1 MTDTLQAKQE
11 LNVVRAI
18 IERHA
23 RNAKG
28 VSYTEISRLAQAEG
42 VPLERVKLYINALMD
57 NGELYCPRPWHY
69 NLAAPSV
76 RVDR

>member
-1 MTDTLQAKQE
+1 MTDELQAKQE

-28 VSYTEISRLAQAEG
+28 VSYTEIARLAQAEG
-42 VPLERVKLYINALMD
+42 VPLESVKPYIHALMD
-57 NGELYCPRPWHY
+57 NGELYSPRPWHY
-69 NLAAPSV
+69 NRAAPDV

>member
-28 VSYTEISRLAQAEG
+28 VSYTEIARLAQAEG
-42 VPLERVKLYINALMD
+42 VPHDSVQPYINALMD
-57 NGELYCPRPWHY
+57 AGELYCPRPWHY
-69 NLAAPSV
+69 NLAAPDV

>member
-1 MTDTLQAKQE
+1 MTDELQAKQE

-28 VSYTEISRLAQAEG
+28 VSYTEICRLAQAEG
-42 VPLERVKLYINALMD
+42 VSNERVKPYIHALMD

-69 NLAAPSV
+69 NLAAPNV
-76 RVDR
+76 RVER

>member
-1 MTDTLQAKQE
+1 MTDELKAKQE

-28 VSYTEISRLAQAEG
+28 VSYTDIARLAQIEG
-42 VPLERVKLYINALMD
+42 APHENVQPCINALMD
-57 NGELYCPRPWHY
+57 AGELYCPRPWHY
-69 NLAAPSV
+69 NLAAPDV
-76 RVDR
+76 RVER

>member
-1 MTDTLQAKQE
+1 MTDELQAKQE

-28 VSYTEISRLAQAEG
+28 VSYTDIARLAQAEG
-42 VPLERVKLYINALMD
+42 VPHERVKPYIHALMD
-57 NGELYCPRPWHY
+57 NGELYSPRPWHY
-69 NLAAPSV
+69 NLAAPGV